1 MWVSDMDTFP
11 KLLMDNAQKFGDR
24 TALREKDLGIWRT
37 YTWKEYL
44 ENVKS
49 FSLGLISLG
58 LEQGDKV
65 AIIGDNSPEWV
76 FAELAAQSALAIPT
90 GLYQD
95 SLAEEIRDLLD
106 YLDARFVVAE
116 DQEQVD
122 KLLKIK
128 DDVGIEKIIYWD
140 YKGMY
145 KYDDPILIRFDKVQK
160 LGKEVENRYPD
171 LFEENVQSTSK
182 EDIACIL
189 TTSGTTAKPKGAM
202 LSYEN
207 MISMAENL
215 CKVDPIDSSFELISA
230 LPLAWAGEQMMTIS
244 VALLK
249 AVVVNF
255 PESAETV
262 REDMR
267 EIGPHVLFSPPRI
280 WEGIVSEI
288 LAKME
293 DANRFNRAIF
303 NWAMNVG
310 YEFAD
315 RKIGKQKIPLTL
327 KLKYKLAYWL
337 VFRSILDKTG
347 LKRIRYA
354 YTGGAALGPDYFRFY
369 HAIGVNLK
377 QIYGQTEVAGIAV
390 LHRNDDIKFHTV
402 GKPIPGTEIKISE
415 EGEILIRSPSVFKGY
430 YKMEDKTREAVDEE
444 GWLHTGDMGYI
455 DEDGHLI
462 VIDRLKDVLTLS
474 DGTKFSPQF
483 IENKLKFSPY
493 IKEAVVIGHNRPYLT
508 AILNIDMENVGKW
521 AEKNM
526 ISYTSY
532 MDLSQKDEVLELLKN
547 IVKKVNEELPKN
559 ARIKKFVSLYKEL
572 HADDEELTRTRKV
585 RRRVIQE
592 KYRDLIEAMYGNNGT
607 YEAQIKIRYEDG
619 REKVIRTRMKIVEVN

>member
-1 MWVSDMDTFP
+1 MDTFP
-11 KLLMDNAQKFGDR
+11 KLLIHNAQKFGDKI
-24 TALREKDLGIWRT
+24 ALREKDLGIWKT
-37 YTWKEYL
+37 YTWKDYL
-44 ENVKS
+44 KNVKL

-65 AIIGDNSPEWV
+65 AIIGDNSPEWL
-76 FAELAAQSALAIPT
+76 FAELATQSALAIPT

-95 SLAEEIRDLLD
+95 SLAEEVAELLD

-122 KLLKIK
+122 KLLKVK
-128 DDVGIEKIIYWD
+128 EYVSIEKIIYWD

-145 KYDDPILIRFDKVQK
+145 KYDDLILIRFDKVLE
-160 LGKEVENRYPD
+160 LGEEMERKYPY
-171 LFEENVQSTSK
+171 LFEENALSTDK
-182 EDIACIL
+182 DDVACIL

-202 LSYEN
+202 LTYEN

-230 LPLAWAGEQMMTIS
+230 LPLAWVGEQMMSVS

-249 AVVVNF
+249 GAIVNF
-255 PESAETV
+255 PESTETV

-280 WEGIVSEI
+280 WESIVSEI

-293 DANRFNRAIF
+293 DANKFNKAIF
-303 NWAMNVG
+303 NWAMKVG
-310 YEFAD
+310 YEYAD
-315 RKIGKQKIPLTL
+315 RKIGKKKIPITL
-327 KLKYKLAYWL
+327 KIKYKLAYWL

-347 LKRIRYA
+347 LKRIKYA

-390 LHRNDDIKFHTV
+390 LHRDDDIKYHTV

-415 EGEILIRSPSVFKGY
+415 DGEILIRSRSVFKGY
-430 YKMEDKTREAVDEE
+430 YKMEDKTREVIDED

-455 DEDGHLI
+455 DEDGHLV

-474 DGTKFSPQF
+474 DGTKFSPQY

-508 AILNIDMENVGKW
+508 AIINIDMENVGKW
-521 AEKNM
+521 AEKRM

-532 MDLSQKDEVLELLKN
+532 MDLSQKDEVLELIKS
-547 IVKKVNEELPKN
+547 IIKKVNNGLPKN
-559 ARIKKFVSLYKEL
+559 ARIKKFISLYKEL

-585 RRRVIQE
+585 RRRIIQE
-592 KYRDLIEAMYGNNGT
+592 KYKDLIDAMYSDSKT
-607 YEAQIKIRYEDG
+607 YEAKIKIRYEDG
-619 REKVIRTRMKIVEVN
+619 REKIIKTKIKIVEVN

>member
-1 MWVSDMDTFP
+1 MNMDTFP
-11 KLLMDNAQKFGDR
+11 KLLIHNAQKFGDKI
-24 TALREKDLGIWRT
+24 ALREKDLGIWKT
-37 YTWKEYL
+37 YTWKDYL
-44 ENVKS
+44 KNVKL

-65 AIIGDNSPEWV
+65 AIIGDNSPEWL
-76 FAELAAQSALAIPT
+76 FAELATQSALAIPT

-95 SLAEEIRDLLD
+95 SLAEEVAELLD

-122 KLLKIK
+122 KLLKVK
-128 DDVGIEKIIYWD
+128 EYVSIEKIIYWD

-145 KYDDPILIRFDKVQK
+145 KYDDPILIRFDKVLE
-160 LGKEVENRYPD
+160 LGEEMERKYPY
-171 LFEENVQSTSK
+171 LFEENALSTDK
-182 EDIACIL
+182 DDVACIL

-202 LSYEN
+202 LTYEN

-230 LPLAWAGEQMMTIS
+230 LPLAWVGEQMMSVS

-249 AVVVNF
+249 GAIVNF
-255 PESAETV
+255 PESTETV

-280 WEGIVSEI
+280 WESIVSEI

-293 DANRFNRAIF
+293 DANKFNKAIF
-303 NWAMNVG
+303 DWAMKVG
-310 YEFAD
+310 YEYAD
-315 RKIGKQKIPLTL
+315 RKIGKKKIPITL
-327 KLKYKLAYWL
+327 KIKYKLAYWL

-347 LKRIRYA
+347 LKRIKYA

-390 LHRNDDIKFHTV
+390 LHRDDDIKYHTV

-415 EGEILIRSPSVFKGY
+415 DGEILIRSRSVFKGY
-430 YKMEDKTREAVDEE
+430 YKMEDKTREVIDED

-455 DEDGHLI
+455 DEDGHLV

-474 DGTKFSPQF
+474 DGTKFSPQY

-508 AILNIDMENVGKW
+508 AIINIDMENVGKW
-521 AEKNM
+521 AEKRM

-532 MDLSQKDEVLELLKN
+532 MDLSQKDEVLELIKS
-547 IVKKVNEELPKN
+547 IIKKVNNELPKN
-559 ARIKKFVSLYKEL
+559 ARIKKFISLYKEL

-585 RRRVIQE
+585 RRRIIQE
-592 KYRDLIEAMYGNNGT
+592 KYKDLIDAMYSDSKT
-607 YEAQIKIRYEDG
+607 YEAKIKIRYEDG
-619 REKVIRTRMKIVEVN
+619 REKIIKTKIKIVEVN

>member
-1 MWVSDMDTFP
+1 MDTFP
-11 KLLMDNAQKFGDR
+11 KLLIHNAQKFGDKIS
-24 TALREKDLGIWRT
+24 LREKDLGIWKT
-37 YTWKEYL
+37 YTWKDYL
-44 ENVKS
+44 KNVKL

-65 AIIGDNSPEWV
+65 AIIGDNSPEWL
-76 FAELAAQSALAIPT
+76 FAELATQSALAIPT

-95 SLAEEIRDLLD
+95 SLAEEVAELLD

-122 KLLKIK
+122 KLLKVK
-128 DDVGIEKIIYWD
+128 EYVSIEKIIYWD

-145 KYDDPILIRFDKVQK
+145 KYDDPILIRFDKVLE
-160 LGKEVENRYPD
+160 LGEEMERKYPY
-171 LFEENVQSTSK
+171 LFEENALSTDK
-182 EDIACIL
+182 DDVACIL

-202 LSYEN
+202 LTYEN

-230 LPLAWAGEQMMTIS
+230 LPLAWVGEQMMSVS

-249 AVVVNF
+249 GAIVNF
-255 PESAETV
+255 PESTETV

-280 WEGIVSEI
+280 WESIVSEI

-293 DANRFNRAIF
+293 DANKFNKAIF
-303 NWAMNVG
+303 NWAMKVG
-310 YEFAD
+310 YEYAD
-315 RKIGKQKIPLTL
+315 RKIGKKKIPITL
-327 KLKYKLAYWL
+327 KIKYKLAYWL

-347 LKRIRYA
+347 LKRIKYA

-390 LHRNDDIKFHTV
+390 LHRDDDIKYHTV

-415 EGEILIRSPSVFKGY
+415 DGEILIRSRSVFKGY
-430 YKMEDKTREAVDEE
+430 YKMEDKTREVIDED

-455 DEDGHLI
+455 DEDGHLV

-474 DGTKFSPQF
+474 DGTKFSPQY

-508 AILNIDMENVGKW
+508 AIINIDMENVGKW
-521 AEKNM
+521 AEKRM

-532 MDLSQKDEVLELLKN
+532 MDLSQKDEVLELIKS
-547 IVKKVNEELPKN
+547 IIKKVNNELPKN
-559 ARIKKFVSLYKEL
+559 ARIKKFISLYKEL

-585 RRRVIQE
+585 RRRIIQE
-592 KYRDLIEAMYGNNGT
+592 KYKDLIDAMYSDSKT
-607 YEAQIKIRYEDG
+607 YEAKIKIRYEDG
-619 REKVIRTRMKIVEVN
+619 REKIIKTKIKIVEVN

>member
-1 MWVSDMDTFP
+1 MDTFP
-11 KLLMDNAQKFGDR
+11 KLLIHNAQKFGDKI
-24 TALREKDLGIWRT
+24 ALREKDLGIWKT
-37 YTWKEYL
+37 YTWKDYL
-44 ENVKS
+44 KNVKL

-65 AIIGDNSPEWV
+65 AIIGDNSPEWL
-76 FAELAAQSALAIPT
+76 FAELATQSALAIPT

-95 SLAEEIRDLLD
+95 SLAEEVAELLD

-122 KLLKIK
+122 KLLKVK
-128 DDVGIEKIIYWD
+128 EYVSIEKIIYWD

-145 KYDDPILIRFDKVQK
+145 KYDDPILIRFDKVLE
-160 LGKEVENRYPD
+160 LGEEMERKYPY
-171 LFEENVQSTSK
+171 LFEENALSTDK
-182 EDIACIL
+182 DDVACIL

-202 LSYEN
+202 LTYEN

-230 LPLAWAGEQMMTIS
+230 LPLAWVGEQMMSVS

-249 AVVVNF
+249 GAIVNF
-255 PESAETV
+255 PESTETV

-280 WEGIVSEI
+280 WESIVSEI

-293 DANRFNRAIF
+293 DANKFNKAIF
-303 NWAMNVG
+303 DWAMKVG
-310 YEFAD
+310 YEYAD
-315 RKIGKQKIPLTL
+315 RKIGKKKIPITL
-327 KLKYKLAYWL
+327 KIKYKLAYWL

-347 LKRIRYA
+347 LKRIKYA

-390 LHRNDDIKFHTV
+390 LHRDDDIKYHTV

-415 EGEILIRSPSVFKGY
+415 DGEILIRSRSVFKGY
-430 YKMEDKTREAVDEE
+430 YKMEDKTREVIDED

-455 DEDGHLI
+455 DEDGHLV

-474 DGTKFSPQF
+474 DGTKFSPQY

-508 AILNIDMENVGKW
+508 AIINIDMENVGKW
-521 AEKNM
+521 AEKRM

-532 MDLSQKDEVLELLKN
+532 MDLSQKDEVLELIKS
-547 IVKKVNEELPKN
+547 IIKKVNNELPKN
-559 ARIKKFVSLYKEL
+559 ARIKKFISLYKEL

-585 RRRVIQE
+585 RRRIIQE
-592 KYRDLIEAMYGNNGT
+592 KYKDLIDAMYSDSKT
-607 YEAQIKIRYEDG
+607 YEAKIKIRYEDG
-619 REKVIRTRMKIVEVN
+619 REKIIKTKIKIVEVN

>member
-1 MWVSDMDTFP
+1 MDTFP
-11 KLLMDNAQKFGDR
+11 KLLIHNAQKFGDKI
-24 TALREKDLGIWRT
+24 ALREKDLGIWKT
-37 YTWKEYL
+37 YTWKDYL
-44 ENVKS
+44 KNVKL

-65 AIIGDNSPEWV
+65 AIIGDNSPEWL
-76 FAELAAQSALAIPT
+76 FAELATQSALAIPT

-95 SLAEEIRDLLD
+95 SLAEEVAELLD

-122 KLLKIK
+122 KLLKVK
-128 DDVGIEKIIYWD
+128 EYVSIEKIIYWD

-145 KYDDPILIRFDKVQK
+145 KYDDPILIRFDKVLE
-160 LGKEVENRYPD
+160 LGEEMERKYPY
-171 LFEENVQSTSK
+171 LFEENALSTDK
-182 EDIACIL
+182 DDVACIL

-202 LSYEN
+202 LTYEN

-230 LPLAWAGEQMMTIS
+230 LPLAWVGEQMMSVS

-249 AVVVNF
+249 GAIVNF
-255 PESAETV
+255 PESTETV

-280 WEGIVSEI
+280 WESIVSEI

-293 DANRFNRAIF
+293 DANKFNKAIF
-303 NWAMNVG
+303 NWAMKVG
-310 YEFAD
+310 YEYAD
-315 RKIGKQKIPLTL
+315 RKIGKKKIPITL
-327 KLKYKLAYWL
+327 KIKYKLAYWL

-347 LKRIRYA
+347 LKRIKYA

-390 LHRNDDIKFHTV
+390 LHRDDDIKYHTV

-415 EGEILIRSPSVFKGY
+415 DGEILIRSRSVFKGY
-430 YKMEDKTREAVDEE
+430 YKMEDKTREVIDED

-455 DEDGHLI
+455 DEDGHLV

-474 DGTKFSPQF
+474 DGTKFSPQY

-508 AILNIDMENVGKW
+508 AIINIDMENVGKW
-521 AEKNM
+521 AEKRM

-532 MDLSQKDEVLELLKN
+532 MDLSQKDEVLELIKS
-547 IVKKVNEELPKN
+547 IIKKVNNELPKN
-559 ARIKKFVSLYKEL
+559 ARIKKFISLYKEL

-585 RRRVIQE
+585 RRRIIQE
-592 KYRDLIEAMYGNNGT
+592 KYKDLIDAMYSDSKT
-607 YEAQIKIRYEDG
+607 YEAKIKIRYEDG
-619 REKVIRTRMKIVEVN
+619 REKIIKTKIKIVEVN

>member
-1 MWVSDMDTFP
+1 MDTFP
-11 KLLMDNAQKFGDR
+11 KLLIHNAQKFGDKIS
-24 TALREKDLGIWRT
+24 LREKDLGIWKT
-37 YTWKEYL
+37 YTWKDYL
-44 ENVKS
+44 KNVKL

-65 AIIGDNSPEWV
+65 AIIGDNSPEWL
-76 FAELAAQSALAIPT
+76 FAELATQSALAIPT

-95 SLAEEIRDLLD
+95 SLAEEVAELLD

-122 KLLKIK
+122 KLLKVK
-128 DDVGIEKIIYWD
+128 EYVSIEKIIYWD

-145 KYDDPILIRFDKVQK
+145 KYDDPILIRFDKVLE
-160 LGKEVENRYPD
+160 LGEEMERKYPY
-171 LFEENVQSTSK
+171 LFEENALSTDK
-182 EDIACIL
+182 DDVACIL

-202 LSYEN
+202 LTYEN

-230 LPLAWAGEQMMTIS
+230 LPLAWVGEQMMSVS

-249 AVVVNF
+249 GAIVNF
-255 PESAETV
+255 PESTETV

-280 WEGIVSEI
+280 WESIVSEI

-293 DANRFNRAIF
+293 DANKFNKAIF
-303 NWAMNVG
+303 NWAMKVG
-310 YEFAD
+310 YEYAD
-315 RKIGKQKIPLTL
+315 RKIGKKKIPITL
-327 KLKYKLAYWL
+327 KIKYKLAYWL

-347 LKRIRYA
+347 LKRIKYA

-390 LHRNDDIKFHTV
+390 LHRDDDIKYHTV

-415 EGEILIRSPSVFKGY
+415 DGEILIRSRSVFKGY
-430 YKMEDKTREAVDEE
+430 YKMEDKTREVIDEDR
-444 GWLHTGDMGYI
+444 WLHTGDMGYI
-455 DEDGHLI
+455 DEDGHLV

-474 DGTKFSPQF
+474 DGTKFSPQY

-508 AILNIDMENVGKW
+508 AIINIDMENVGKW
-521 AEKNM
+521 AEKRM

-532 MDLSQKDEVLELLKN
+532 MDLSQKDEVLELIKS
-547 IVKKVNEELPKN
+547 IIKKVNNELPKN
-559 ARIKKFVSLYKEL
+559 ARIKKFISLYKEL

-585 RRRVIQE
+585 RRRIIQE
-592 KYRDLIEAMYGNNGT
+592 KYKDLIDAMYSDSKT
-607 YEAQIKIRYEDG
+607 YEAKIKIRYEDG
-619 REKVIRTRMKIVEVN
+619 REKIIKTKIKIVEVN

>member
-1 MWVSDMDTFP
+1 MDTFP
-11 KLLMDNAQKFGDR
+11 KLLMHNAKKYGNR
-24 TALREKDLGIWRT
+24 TALREKDLGIWKC
-37 YTWKEYL
+37 YSWIDYL
-44 ENVKS
+44 QNVKY
-49 FSLGLISLG
+49 FSLGLIALG

-76 FAELAAQSALAIPT
+76 FAELATQSALAIPT

-106 YLDARFVVAE
+106 YLDVRFVVAE

-128 DDVGIEKIIYWD
+128 DDVGVEKIIYWD

-145 KYDDPILIRFDKVQK
+145 KYDDPILIRFDKVQEM
-160 LGKEVENRYPD
+160 GKELEKRYPD

-182 EDIACIL
+182 DDIACIL

-215 CKVDPIDSSFELISA
+215 CKVDPIDDNFELISA

-249 AVVVNF
+249 GVVVNF

-262 REDMR
+262 KEDLR

-280 WEGIVSEI
+280 WESIVSEI

-303 NWAMNVG
+303 NWAMKVG
-310 YEFAD
+310 YEYAD
-315 RKIGKQKIPLTL
+315 RKIGKKKIPLML

-337 VFRSILDKTG
+337 VFRSLLDKTG

-390 LHRNDDIKFHTV
+390 LHRDDDIKFHTV
-402 GKPIPGTEIKISE
+402 GKPIPGTQIKISE
-415 EGEILIRSPSVFKGY
+415 EGEILIKSPSVFKGY
-430 YKMEDKTREAVDEE
+430 YKMEDKTRETIDED

-455 DEDGHLI
+455 DEDGHL
-462 VIDRLKDVLTLS
+462 VVVDRLKDVLTLS
-474 DGTKFSPQF
+474 DGTKFSPQY

-493 IKEAVVIGHNRPYLT
+493 VKEAVVIGHNRPYLT

-521 AEKNM
+521 AEKHM
-526 ISYTSY
+526 VSYTSY
-532 MDLSQKDEVLELLKN
+532 MDLSQKDEVLELLKEV
-547 IVKKVNEELPKN
+547 VKKVNAELPKN

-585 RRRVIQE
+585 RRRIIQE
-592 KYRDLIEAMYGNNGT
+592 KYKDLIEAMYGNNGS
-607 YEAQIKIRYEDG
+607 YEAEIKIRYEDG
-619 REKVIRTRMKIVEVN
+619 REKIIRTRMKIVEVD

>member
-1 MWVSDMDTFP
+1 MDTFP
-11 KLLMDNAQKFGDR
+11 KLLIHNAQKFGDKI
-24 TALREKDLGIWRT
+24 ALREKDLGIWKT
-37 YTWKEYL
+37 YTWKDYL
-44 ENVKS
+44 KNVKL

-65 AIIGDNSPEWV
+65 AIIGDNSPEWL
-76 FAELAAQSALAIPT
+76 FAELATQSALAIPT

-95 SLAEEIRDLLD
+95 SLAEEIAELLD

-128 DDVGIEKIIYWD
+128 EYVNIDKIIYWD

-145 KYDDPILIRFDKVQK
+145 KYDDPILIRFDKVLE
-160 LGKEVENRYPD
+160 LGEEMERKYPY
-171 LFEENVQSTSK
+171 LFEENALSTDK
-182 EDIACIL
+182 DDVACIL

-202 LSYEN
+202 LTYEN

-230 LPLAWAGEQMMTIS
+230 LPLAWIGEQMMSVS

-249 AVVVNF
+249 GAIVNF
-255 PESAETV
+255 PESTETV

-280 WEGIVSEI
+280 WESIVSEI

-293 DANRFNRAIF
+293 DANKFNKAIF
-303 NWAMNVG
+303 NWAMKVG
-310 YEFAD
+310 YEYAD
-315 RKIGKQKIPLTL
+315 RKIGKKKIPITL
-327 KLKYKLAYWL
+327 KIKYKLAYWL

-347 LKRIRYA
+347 LKRIKYA

-390 LHRNDDIKFHTV
+390 LHRDDDIKYHTV

-415 EGEILIRSPSVFKGY
+415 DGEILIRSRSVFKGY
-430 YKMEDKTREAVDEE
+430 YKMEDKTREVIDED

-455 DEDGHLI
+455 DEDGHLV

-474 DGTKFSPQF
+474 DGTKFSPQY

-508 AILNIDMENVGKW
+508 AIINIDMENVGKW
-521 AEKNM
+521 AEKRM

-532 MDLSQKDEVLELLKN
+532 MDLSQKDEVLELIKS
-547 IVKKVNEELPKN
+547 IIKKVNNELPKN
-559 ARIKKFVSLYKEL
+559 ARIRKFVSLYKEL

-585 RRRVIQE
+585 RRRIIQE
-592 KYRDLIEAMYGNNGT
+592 KYKDLIDAMYSDSKT
-607 YEAQIKIRYEDG
+607 YEAKIKIRYEDG
-619 REKVIRTRMKIVEVN
+619 REKIIKTKIKIVEVD

>member
-1 MWVSDMDTFP
+1 MVMDTFP
-11 KLLMDNAQKFGDR
+11 KLLMHNAKKYGNR
-24 TALREKDLGIWRT
+24 TALREKDLGIWKC
-37 YTWKEYL
+37 YSWIDYL
-44 ENVKS
+44 QNVKY
-49 FSLGLISLG
+49 FSLGLIALG

-76 FAELAAQSALAIPT
+76 FAELATQSALAIPT

-106 YLDARFVVAE
+106 YLDVRFVVAE

-128 DDVGIEKIIYWD
+128 DDVGVEKIIYWD

-145 KYDDPILIRFDKVQK
+145 KYDDPILIRFDKVQEM
-160 LGKEVENRYPD
+160 GKELEKRYPD

-182 EDIACIL
+182 DDIACIL

-215 CKVDPIDSSFELISA
+215 CKVDPIDDNFELISA

-249 AVVVNF
+249 GVVVNF

-262 REDMR
+262 KEDLR

-280 WEGIVSEI
+280 WESIVSEI

-303 NWAMNVG
+303 NWAMKVG
-310 YEFAD
+310 YEYAD
-315 RKIGKQKIPLTL
+315 RKIGKKKIPLML

-337 VFRSILDKTG
+337 VFRSLLDKTG

-390 LHRNDDIKFHTV
+390 LHRDDDIKFHTV
-402 GKPIPGTEIKISE
+402 GKPIPGTQIKISE
-415 EGEILIRSPSVFKGY
+415 EGEILIKSPSVFKGY
-430 YKMEDKTREAVDEE
+430 YKMEDKTRETIDED

-455 DEDGHLI
+455 DEDGHL
-462 VIDRLKDVLTLS
+462 VVVDRLKDVLTLS
-474 DGTKFSPQF
+474 DGTKFSPQY

-493 IKEAVVIGHNRPYLT
+493 VKEAVVIGHNRPYLT

-521 AEKNM
+521 AEKHM
-526 ISYTSY
+526 VSYTSY
-532 MDLSQKDEVLELLKN
+532 MDLSQKDEVLELLKEV
-547 IVKKVNEELPKN
+547 VKKVNAELPKN

-585 RRRVIQE
+585 RRRIIQE
-592 KYRDLIEAMYGNNGT
+592 KYKDLIEAMYGNNGS
-607 YEAQIKIRYEDG
+607 YEAEIKIRYEDG
-619 REKVIRTRMKIVEVN
+619 REKIIRTRMKIVEVD

>member
-1 MWVSDMDTFP
+1 MDTFP
-11 KLLMDNAQKFGDR
+11 KLLMHNAQKFGNR

-37 YTWKEYL
+37 YTWRDYL
-44 ENVKS
+44 ENVKY

-76 FAELAAQSALAIPT
+76 FAELATQSALAIPI

-106 YLDARFVVAE
+106 YLDVRFVVAE

-122 KLLKIK
+122 KLLRIK
-128 DDVGIEKIIYWD
+128 DDVGIERIIYWD

-145 KYDDPILIRFDKVQK
+145 KYDDPILMRFDKVQK
-160 LGKEVENRYPD
+160 LGNELERKYPD

-182 EDIACIL
+182 DDIACIL
-189 TTSGTTAKPKGAM
+189 TTSGTTARPKGAM

-215 CKVDPIDSSFELISA
+215 CKVDPIDSSFEFISA

-280 WEGIVSEI
+280 WESIVSDI

-303 NWAMNVG
+303 NWAMKVG
-310 YEFAD
+310 YEYAD
-315 RKIGKQKIPLTL
+315 RKIEKKKIPLTL

-354 YTGGAALGPDYFRFY
+354 
-369 HAIGVNLK
+369 
-377 QIYGQTEVAGIAV
+377 
-390 LHRNDDIKFHTV
+390 
-402 GKPIPGTEIKISE
+402 
-415 EGEILIRSPSVFKGY
+415 
-430 YKMEDKTREAVDEE
+430 
-444 GWLHTGDMGYI
+444 
-455 DEDGHLI
+455 
-462 VIDRLKDVLTLS
+462 
-474 DGTKFSPQF
+474 
-483 IENKLKFSPY
+483 
-493 IKEAVVIGHNRPYLT
+493 
-508 AILNIDMENVGKW
+508 
-521 AEKNM
+521 
-526 ISYTSY
+526 
-532 MDLSQKDEVLELLKN
+532 
-547 IVKKVNEELPKN
+547 
-559 ARIKKFVSLYKEL
+559 
-572 HADDEELTRTRKV
+572 
-585 RRRVIQE
+585 
-592 KYRDLIEAMYGNNGT
+592 
-607 YEAQIKIRYEDG
+607 
-619 REKVIRTRMKIVEVN
+619 